1 MAASMFPGVASTAVI
16 AKVKAAKRVAC
27 GVIEP
32 AVDFMSCFPFFITAS
47 CQLRAI
53 QRR

>member
-1 MAASMFPGVASTAVI
+1 MAACAVACMPIMAVI

-47 CQLRAI
+47 YL
-53 QRR
+53 